1 MDVEVHHRLAG
12 VEAVGVEPAVEED
25 FCLPDEGEEGGEFR
39 VEELRDVP
47 EGEFP
52 SGQ

>member
-1 MDVEVHHRLAG
+1 VDVEVHHRLAG
-12 VEAVGVEPAVEED
+12 VEAVEED
-25 FCLPDEGEEGGEFR
+25 FCLPGKGEEAGEFR

>member
-1 MDVEVHHRLAG
+1 MEVHHRLAG
-12 VEAVGVEPAVEED
+12 VDVVGMAAFVEEV
-25 FCLPDEGEEGGEFR
+25 FCLPEEGEEAGEF
-39 VEELRDVP
+39 RDVP